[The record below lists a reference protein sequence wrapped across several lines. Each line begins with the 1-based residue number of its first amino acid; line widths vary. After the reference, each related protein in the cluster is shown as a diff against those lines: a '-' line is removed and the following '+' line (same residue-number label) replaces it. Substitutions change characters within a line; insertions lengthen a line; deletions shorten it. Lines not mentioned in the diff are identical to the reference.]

1 MCTQCHAAIGE
12 NVPAHT
18 HHASDGAG
26 SMCVACHMPKIV
38 FGVLEVH
45 RSHRIDSP
53 DPARDAAAG
62 RPHACT
68 LCHVD
73 RTLAWTA
80 NAMRGWWGER
90 FAEPTQR
97 ADGAPLAF
105 ADAMATL
112 FAGDAAA
119 RAVAANALGEPGIVF
134 GADHAAALRAWLAV
148 TMGDGWPSV
157 RFFAR
162 RSLLALEARAP
173 FGLRERVLAIDHT
186 AGAEQ
191 RHRDVFGLLDAVAAG
206 AVGRAAVPASTALL
220 GIDFRPD
227 LPAVVKLTDLQG
239 RNLISIG
246 E

>member
-1 MCTQCHAAIGE
+1 
-12 NVPAHT
+12 
-18 HHASDGAG
+18 
-26 SMCVACHMPKIV
+26 MPKIV
-38 FGVLEVH
+38 YGVLEVH

-53 DPARDAAAG
+53 DAARDAAAG
-62 RPHACT
+62 RPNACA

-80 NAMRGWWGER
+80 KSMRAWWGDHY
-90 FAEPTQR
+90 AEPSHR
-97 ADGAPLAF
+97 ADGAPLEL

-119 RAVAANALGEPGIVF
+119 RAVVANALGEAGVQF

-173 FGLRERVLAIDHT
+173 FALSERLLAIDHV
-186 AGAEQ
+186 ADAEQ
-191 RHRDVFGLLDAVAAG
+191 RHKDVFGLLDAIAANCKGRVAP
-206 AVGRAAVPASTALL
+206 PASTALL
-220 GIDFRPD
+220 GVDFRLD
-227 LPAVVKLTDLQG
+227 LRAIVALTDLQG
-239 RNLISIG
+239 RNLIAIG